1 MYDCVKEKK
10 MRKRIKEDV
19 ERDLLDSEMSKTKGY
34 TPAISMAF

>member
-19 ERDLLDSEMSKTKGY
+19 ERDLLDSEMSKIKGY
-34 TPAISMAF
+34 IFVISMVF